1 MNFLRTHGW
10 KHVATM
16 LLGLCLTG
24 TQMACLLPQ
33 DDQLIA
39 PVPPPA
45 NRPLRVLPGLA
56 VPGQRETTLTFGAN
70 CTPPGFSVKVDD
82 PNVEDKIAALWFI
95 DPIERYIGGVP
106 GNAGT
111 AVSSGSTVREVKAPS
126 QFMTTLR
133 AYTDGRKHRVEVV
146 MTDGDFIENQRNDPD
161 GTPQPFLDITK
172 AAFRTGTG
180 DAGVVINVPAYR
192 DDFVWLVDI
201 DTGPCQ

>member
-1 MNFLRTHGW
+1 MNFLCTHGW

-16 LLGLCLTG
+16 LLWLCVTG
-24 TQMACLLPQ
+24 PQMACLLPQ

-111 AVSSGSTVREVKAPS
+111 SVSGGSTVREVKAPS
-126 QFMTTLR
+126 QFMNTLR
-133 AYTDGRKHRVEVV
+133 TYTDGRKHRVE
-146 MTDGDFIENQRNDPD
+146 
-161 GTPQPFLDITK
+161 
-172 AAFRTGTG
+172 
-180 DAGVVINVPAYR
+180 GVVKLQLSRLEEAPQLGIDRNAIAGLGRR
-192 DDFVWLVDI
+192 DGHLYILLDVEQALS
-201 DTGPCQ
+201 